1 MSMYEIGTIT
11 GAAGTRVINGSGTQW
26 ANNLYGV
33 SVGSV
38 LMIYGAGT
46 VDAYQITK
54 VVSNTQV
61 EVSRAL
67 AKAVSNVSYGII
79 TSETASTA
87 SFSNQLIETMDYYR
101 RNVLAWQK
109 IITETGDVTITA
121 PDGTTVTVP
130 SMKGIRAELDKKANT
145 ADLGNSSNRNVGSTA
160 GTVAAGD
167 DSRLNS
173 VSNKSGG
180 RLQGGLGVLNGS
192 AGVDLRNA
200 GTYLLWNE
208 QLGTGISSIVN
219 NPEGGAGGLWI
230 RLINSTNTVER
241 ARFTFSPDSTMIV
254 PQGVYTVNGR
264 VRSFTSVAPSY
275 LEVIVDGK
283 PKGINF
289 FDSDEKIKE
298 NIKPVENGKALYV
311 ISKLRPVSYKFKDTT
326 YEGGVTTGATH
337 DFGVIAQ
344 EVERI
349 LPNGVITMSDGKK
362 SLNPLELFGL
372 LLTAQKELLE
382 KVDNL
387 KEQLSEIK
395 NNQ

>member
-109 IITETGDVTITA
+109 IVTETGDVTITA

-130 SMKGIRAELDKKANT
+130 SMKGVRADLDKKANKSE
-145 ADLGNSSNRNVGSTA
+145 LGNSSTRDVGIVTGS
-160 GTVAAGD
+160 VAAGD
-167 DSRLNS
+167 DSRLNTINGKTGGLINGVVKS
-173 VSNKSGG
+173 QGVTGIVTDACTAIGWDGSNGVSEFVNNRGLGTGGFRYRVANKSGG
-180 RLQGGLGVLNGS
+180 LVTQFEMRQDGAFAAPLGSYSV
-192 AGVDLRNA
+192 A
-200 GTYLLWNE
+200 
-208 QLGTGISSIVN
+208 
-219 NPEGGAGGLWI
+219 
-230 RLINSTNTVER
+230 
-241 ARFTFSPDSTMIV
+241 
-254 PQGVYTVNGR
+254 GR
-264 VRSFTSVAPSY
+264 VRAFSAIGNGY
-275 LEVIVDGK
+275 LEVSIDGAQ
-283 PKGINF
+283 KGINF
-289 FDSDEKIKE
+289 FDSDEELKE
-298 NIKPVENGKALYV
+298 NIKDVNPGRASEV
-311 ISKLRPVSYKFKDTT
+311 IIKLRPVSYKFKDSVHD
-326 YEGGVTTGATH
+326 GVKTTGSSYE
-337 DFGVIAQ
+337 FGVIAQ
-344 EVERI
+344 ELEKI

-362 SLNPLELFGL
+362 ALNPLEIFGL
-372 LLTAQKELLE
+372 LLTAQKESLLKINE
-382 KVDNL
+382 LEAKI
-387 KEQLSEIK
+387 EEIK
-395 NNQ
+395 SKK